1 MKNLVD
7 LLHVSFSPH
16 VVAHVLGGLEVLGQL
31 RLLKSFIFK
40 LALVLA
46 SDGSV
51 ATAFAH
57 IVFFGQKVCEVGGV
71 HIRSD
76 LLEHLF

>member
-57 IVFFGQKVCEVGGV
+57 IVFFGQKVVGVQAG
-71 HIRSD
+71 HGNSE
-76 LLEHLF
+76 L